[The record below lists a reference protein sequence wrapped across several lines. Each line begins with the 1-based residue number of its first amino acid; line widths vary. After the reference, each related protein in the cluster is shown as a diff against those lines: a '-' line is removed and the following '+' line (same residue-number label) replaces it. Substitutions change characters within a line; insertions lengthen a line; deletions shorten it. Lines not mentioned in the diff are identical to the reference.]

1 MVVLLLVVLL
11 LVKELS
17 SRSAAPG
24 ACHSAH
30 GRAQRGETPLA
41 KLDPPTVEH

>member
-1 MVVLLLVVLL
+1 MVVLL

-17 SRSAAPG
+17 S
-24 ACHSAH
+24 HSAR
-30 GRAQRGETPLA
+30 GVPQRTWASTAGETPLA